1 MFQKGLRW
9 LLMCAPLLKLDDFF
23 TTAYMCH
30 VMKPCQVSCFLGD
43 FLIYWDLKTKIP
55 NVSGRPQV
63 CNSFPFLKWD
73 LNMHPMTH
81 VRFPT
86 HFASLEHVVVVQ
98 IWIMDY
104 IKCIENLV
112 ISNIYTMAKRTLN
125 SFKFQP
131 DTPVILCA
139 CRKQSSRREEAS
151 IIVSPTRGACFP
163 TRTTRVGTCSGL

>member
-1 MFQKGLRW
+1 
-9 LLMCAPLLKLDDFF
+9 
-23 TTAYMCH
+23 
-30 VMKPCQVSCFLGD
+30 
-43 FLIYWDLKTKIP
+43 
-55 NVSGRPQV
+55 
-63 CNSFPFLKWD
+63 
-73 LNMHPMTH
+73 MHPMTH

-98 IWIMDY
+98 IGINDY

-131 DTPVILCA
+131 DTPVILC
-139 CRKQSSRREEAS
+139 CLRKQSSRREEAS

-163 TRTTRVGTCSGL
+163 TGTTRVATGFGL